1 MDKKKY
7 RKFLT
12 VLEIKFEIS
21 MTTENYRKY
30 IKIFIIFDKMK
41 LAVSFNNYHVLFG
54 PVLLETLDLN
64 CHMFDGKLG

>member
-1 MDKKKY
+1 
-7 RKFLT
+7 
-12 VLEIKFEIS
+12 
-21 MTTENYRKY
+21 MTTENYGKY
-30 IKIFIIFDKMK
+30 IKIFMIFDKMK